1 MIAKD
6 KIAIVKFIARKGTQL
21 RFCALLPQE
30 ESYDED
36 HVQTPPGFSKI
47 EKIPA
52 VFRKLRLDSIQQ
64 LFEILK
70 DIFCVFP
77 FIRPY
82 LPAVC

>member
-36 HVQTPPGFSKI
+36 HV
-47 EKIPA
+47 
-52 VFRKLRLDSIQQ
+52 
-64 LFEILK
+64 
-70 DIFCVFP
+70 
-77 FIRPY
+77 
-82 LPAVC
+82 